1 VFRGQFLLPSLSA
14 LPGSL
19 RSGISLCMS
28 ASKTVDVLIL
38 GAGPVGLTLAAECQR
53 HGVSFRIVD
62 QNPSHSIHSKAL
74 AIWSNTI
81 EHLAGLGLAERFLG
95 AGRAVRRG
103 IFEDSGKRIAEIPIT
118 DGLDSPYPQPF
129 ILPQCDTEALLV
141 DHLASVGVEVARN
154 TLALDVR
161 PGEDFVEA
169 DLQKPGAALE
179 TVSARWLAGCDGARS
194 IVRHKLPVEFPGV
207 TEKMGFI
214 LADAKATGDLPTDG
228 MLISS
233 GAGGNVII
241 FPVKADVWRIFALRE
256 TGDDRSEPTLEE
268 VQQHLDG
275 AGLSRVRLSEPEW
288 LSHFVVNERVAS
300 RNRVGRVFLL
310 GDASHIHS
318 PAGGQGMNTGM
329 QDAFNLGWKL
339 KLLTEGH
346 GDLEAIAE
354 SYFAE
359 PHPVAQQ
366 VVKET
371 SNLLHFGVKSHAFV
385 RAAKRLILPLV
396 SHSNTLKRTAA
407 FQLSELGISY
417 TDSPLVEKDSPAFHH
432 FDDLEPGSLA
442 RDVEVSLSGSPASLW
457 RLFLAPGHTFVAFS
471 GPNPKPAD
479 VEAMVSAAAPAKAIV
494 IWHGKEAPAFDDA
507 TTLLDPEGKAHTR
520 YGLAKAAGWYL
531 IRPDQYIAARGG
543 QTETEIASRY
553 LKKIS

>member
-1 VFRGQFLLPSLSA
+1 MPLT
-14 LPGSL
+14 
-19 RSGISLCMS
+19 MT

-81 EHLAGLGLAERFLG
+81 EHLAGLGLAEKFLA
-95 AGRAVRRG
+95 AGRPVRRG
-103 IFEDSGKRIAEIPIT
+103 IFEDNGKRIAEIPIT
-118 DGLDSPYPQPF
+118 EGLDSPYPQPF

-141 DHLASVGVEVARN
+141 EHLSSVGVEIERN

-161 PGEDFVEA
+161 PGEDSVEV
-169 DLQKPGAALE
+169 DLQKPGAPLE
-179 TVSARWLAGCDGARS
+179 TAHARWLAGCDGARS
-194 IVRHKLPVEFPGV
+194 LVRHNLPVEFPGV

-214 LADAKATGDLPTDG
+214 LADAKATGDLPIDG

-233 GAGGNVII
+233 GAGGNVIL
-241 FPVKADVWRIFALRE
+241 FPVKSDVWRVFALRE
-256 TGDDRSEPTLEE
+256 SGDDRSEPTLEE
-268 VQQHLDG
+268 VQAHLDG
-275 AGLSRVRLSEPEW
+275 AGLTRVRLSEPEW
-288 LSHFVVNERVAS
+288 LSHFVVNERVAT

-359 PHPVAQQ
+359 RHPIALQ

-371 SNLLHFGVKSHAFV
+371 SNLLHFGVKSHAFI
-385 RAAKRLILPLV
+385 RAAKRLVLPLV
-396 SHSNTLKRTAA
+396 SHSDTLKRTAA
-407 FQLSELGISY
+407 FQLSELGIAY
-417 TDSPLVEKDSPAFHH
+417 THSPLVEKESAAFHH

-442 RDVEVSLSGSPASLW
+442 RDVEVFANGSPTSLW
-457 RLFLAPGHTFVAFS
+457 RQFLAPGHTLVVFS
-471 GPNPKPAD
+471 GPNPDAKALED
-479 VEAMVSAAAPAKAIV
+479 IVTSAAPARAIV
-494 IWHGKEAPAFDDA
+494 IWHGAEAPVIDDSA
-507 TTLLDPEGKAHTR
+507 VLCDPEGKAHAR

-543 QTETEIASRY
+543 AAETALVSRY